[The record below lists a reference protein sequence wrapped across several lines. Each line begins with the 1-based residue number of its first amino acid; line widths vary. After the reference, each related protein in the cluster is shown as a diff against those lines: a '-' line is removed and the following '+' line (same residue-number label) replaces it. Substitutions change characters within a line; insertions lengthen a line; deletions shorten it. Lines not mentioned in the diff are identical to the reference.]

1 MVRHI
6 EFTIDYDL
14 TCWGLTED
22 FEADNQEYLQEH
34 LNDFIYNNSSDLL
47 DHVKINKIWY
57 EEDGD

>member
-22 FEADNQEYLQEH
+22 FETDSPEYLQEH
-34 LNDFIYNNSSDLL
+34 LREFIYNNSSDLL
-47 DHVKINKIWY
+47 DCVKIHKIWY